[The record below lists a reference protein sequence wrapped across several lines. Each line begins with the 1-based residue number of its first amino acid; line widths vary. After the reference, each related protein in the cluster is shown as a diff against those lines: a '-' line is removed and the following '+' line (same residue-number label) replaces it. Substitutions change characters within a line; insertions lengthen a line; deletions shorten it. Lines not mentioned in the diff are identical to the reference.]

1 MTGLSADH
9 HEATGASMTGVT
21 GLARVMCGD
30 GSLPTGADG
39 RAPIPAAFGLSRP
52 PARRPLRRS

>member
-9 HEATGASMTGVT
+9 HEATGASLTGVT
-21 GLARVMCGD
+21 RRAHMACGD
-30 GSLPTGADG
+30 GSLSTGAAA
-39 RAPIPAAFGLSRP
+39 RAPIPAAFDPSRP

>member
-21 GLARVMCGD
+21 RRARVMCGD
-30 GSLPTGADG
+30 GSLPTGAVH
-39 RAPIPAAFGLSRP
+39 APIPAAFDPSRP
-52 PARRPLRRS
+52 VARRPLRRS

>member
-21 GLARVMCGD
+21 GLARVVCGD
-30 GSLPTGADG
+30 VSLPIAAAAH
-39 RAPIPAAFGLSRP
+39 APIPAAFDPSPP